1 MPRFSAS
8 QGRSVA
14 VLVASSDAARRGEIA
29 ARLSALWRV
38 AEATDLASA
47 LAAMAD
53 EPRVVVV
60 DVPLPGSE
68 GAGVIADL
76 RARAPYC
83 PVVAL
88 VGEEDA
94 ALADELDGRVGIQV
108 LERAAVRGALGGAV
122 AAALSGAGGDA
133 LAVAA
138 RDAIFGALREGVLVH
153 SPTGRLVRC
162 NQVAAD
168 LLGVREGDRFAE
180 HFGGP
185 TAVLIGEDGAWLRP
199 EDLPVPRV
207 LATGRPSGEQVFQGP
222 WGDEQRWLN
231 FESRPLCDE
240 QGEVYAV
247 VSSVR
252 DVTERMEGSA
262 ALLAAERRQY
272 LLLEHTSEGYLVL
285 DGAGRII
292 EASPPAERVLHGPI
306 ALGSDAARLIHLPD
320 RARFHALL
328 AEVRGEGA
336 GHLSAELRVGE
347 DEERLCWLEVTL
359 SNRLDE
365 PTVAGIV
372 VNLRDVTERR
382 RGDESLARLSAIVE
396 DSGDAIVSETLE
408 GAVTSWNA
416 AAERLFGYRA
426 EEMVGE
432 SSLVVVPE
440 AARAGA
446 IAVRR
451 KIRAGEPYAPTIE
464 TTRRRKDGRIVD
476 VAVTASPVRD
486 RCGQLI
492 GISWIIRDITERR
505 RLERER
511 REAVE
516 RFRLGFQR
524 AAIGMAMIDH
534 DEVVRRVNPALCK
547 LLGRSP
553 GELVGHRAGEFVH
566 PGDLAQRDAQLA
578 RVRSGEQHHYRN
590 ERRLVRAD
598 GQVTWV
604 LIDVVDVEG
613 DETTA
618 PYLFAQLQDIT
629 DRKHM
634 EVELAHQARHDTL
647 TGLPN
652 RIQLTEALGQA
663 LQRAEAEHRAMAL
676 VFVDLDGFK
685 VVNDRFG
692 HRRGDRLLAEIAE
705 RLVEAAHPDDTVARL
720 GGDEFVVVCEHAEDD
735 AGAIG
740 LGEAIATRFDAPFG
754 EEQLVV
760 RASCGV
766 VVASGILSADEALEC
781 ADAAMYEAKADGGGK
796 ARLYERPLAVPQS
809 LFASGLGS

>member
-1 MPRFSAS
+1 M
-8 QGRSVA
+8 V

-29 ARLSALWRV
+29 ARLAALWRV

-47 LAAMAD
+47 LAAMAS

-68 GAGVIADL
+68 GPGVIADL

-88 VGEEDA
+88 VAPDDA
-94 ALADELDGRVGIQV
+94 ALAGELAGRAGIQV
-108 LERAAVRGALGGAV
+108 LDRSASRGTLGGAV
-122 AAALSGAGGDA
+122 AAALAEAAGDA
-133 LAVAA
+133 AALAA

-162 NQVAAD
+162 NQVAAE
-168 LLGVREGDRFAE
+168 LLGVREGDAFAA
-180 HFGGP
+180 HFHRPG
-185 TAVLIGEDGAWLRP
+185 AVLIAEDGARLSP
-199 EDLPVPRV
+199 QDLAIPKVV
-207 LATGRPSGEQVFQGP
+207 ATRRPSGAQVFQVRSG
-222 WGDEQRWLN
+222 EQRRWLN
-231 FESRPLCDE
+231 LESRPLLDA
-240 QGEVYAV
+240 QGELYAV

-252 DVTERMEGSA
+252 DVTERMEASA
-262 ALLAAERRQY
+262 DLAAAERRQY
-272 LLLEHTSEGYLVL
+272 LLFEHTSEGYLVL
-285 DGAGRII
+285 DRAGRII
-292 EASPPAERVLHGPI
+292 EASPPAERVLHRPI
-306 ALGSDAARLIHLPD
+306 VPGSDAARLIHLFD

-328 AEVRGEGA
+328 IEVRGEGA

-347 DEERLCWLEVTL
+347 GDEDRPSWLEVTL

-382 RGDESLARLSAIVE
+382 RKDESLARLSAIVE

-408 GAVTSWNA
+408 GAITSWNA

-440 AARAGA
+440 PARAGA
-446 IAVRR
+446 IALRR

-476 VAVTASPVRD
+476 VAVSASPVRN
-486 RCGQLI
+486 RGGQLI
-492 GISWIIRDITERR
+492 GISWITRDITERR

-511 REAVE
+511 RQAVE
-516 RFRLGFQR
+516 RFRLGFER

-553 GELVGHRAGEFVH
+553 GEVVGHRAGEFVH
-566 PGDLAQRDAQLA
+566 RDDLAARNAQLE

-604 LIDVVDVEG
+604 LIDVVDVQE

-618 PYLFAQLQDIT
+618 PYLFVQLQDIT

-634 EVELAHQARHDTL
+634 EAELAHQARHDTL

-652 RIQLTEALGQA
+652 RTQLSEALDQA
-663 LQRAEAEHRAMAL
+663 LSRAEAEDRAMAL

-692 HRRGDRLLAEIAE
+692 HRRGDRLLGEIAQ
-705 RLVEAAHPDDTVARL
+705 RLVKAAHPNDTVARL
-720 GGDEFVVVCEHAEDD
+720 GGDEFVVICEHVEDA
-735 AGAIG
+735 AGALG
-740 LGEAIATRFDAPFG
+740 LGEAIASHFDAPFG
-754 EEQLVV
+754 EEALVV

-766 VVASGILSADEALEC
+766 LVTSGALSADEALEC

-809 LFASGLGS
+809 LFASGL